1 MTNYRQLNW
10 PLITLALLVLY
21 WAALA
26 VATHLPAVAVPH
38 TRLTDKSIHFIAFLG
53 LSVLLGAAWA
63 SRRPWGLRGAVLV
76 VTTIAVYAALDELT
90 QGLIPG
96 RYPDLRDWYYDVG
109 GALTAVVL
117 LSVVTAAWRLARRAP
132 PPPSQP
138 PQ

>member
-1 MTNYRQLNW
+1 MTNHRRINW
-10 PLITLALLVLY
+10 PLISLTMLVLY

-26 VATHLPAVAVPH
+26 VATHLPAVVVPR
-38 TRLTDKSIHFIAFLG
+38 TRLTDKSIHFFAFFG

-63 SRRPWGLRGAVLV
+63 SRRPWGLQAALSV

-109 GALTAVVL
+109 GAVAGVVL
-117 LSVVTAAWRLARRAP
+117 LSLGNAVWQLVRR
-132 PPPSQP
+132 SP
-138 PQ
+138 PQPQT